1 MENKERQI
9 LSEIMDMMASVRSQ
23 LELLEAK
30 VAELHQSVSQE
41 DEDMAPIDLDLDDF
55 VDDLPEAE
63 SEVETVEP
71 ETEDV
76 AEPEAESED
85 VAEPLAEVEVF
96 EPVAEAEEPV
106 ETEVEI
112 QEAETVEPE
121 AEMDEDEAEVEVVQP
136 EEVDD
141 DLPFFTEPEPEPVPE
156 PVFEPE
162 PVLEPEPVV
171 EPVLEQKPVQAVID
185 SMTDRQAWRT
195 DMPGSPVKDIRS
207 AISLN
212 DRILFINMLFGQ
224 DPMAFQDAL
233 TKINQ
238 LGTLDEAV
246 QYIVAEHPEWDL
258 GSETVYRFMMAVR
271 RKIR

>member
-9 LSEIMDMMASVRSQ
+9 LSEIMDMMASLRSQ
-23 LELLEAK
+23 IELLEAK
-30 VAELHQSVSQE
+30 VAELHQTVDHE
-41 DEDMAPIDLDLDDF
+41 DDDLAPIDLDLDDF
-55 VDDLPEAE
+55 VDDFPSSEPEVVEVEPKVVEPEPEVVEPEPEVVEAEPEPEVAEAEPEPEEVEIE
-63 SEVETVEP
+63 SEVEDEVLEP
-71 ETEDV
+71 
-76 AEPEAESED
+76 
-85 VAEPLAEVEVF
+85 EVEVD
-96 EPVAEAEEPV
+96 
-106 ETEVEI
+106 
-112 QEAETVEPE
+112 EPE
-121 AEMDEDEAEVEVVQP
+121 EI
-136 EEVDD
+136 DD
-141 DLPFFTEPEPEPVPE
+141 DLPFFTEPEPVEEPI
-156 PVFEPE
+156 
-162 PVLEPEPVV
+162 LD
-171 EPVLEQKPVQAVID
+171 QKPVQAVID
-185 SMTDRQAWRT
+185 SMTDKQAWRT
-195 DMPGSPVKDIRS
+195 DMPGGVVKDIRS